1 MIPFRNACLCEHGR
15 QAESAFLPPQRGRQ
29 GLRHGP
35 TLTLVLA
42 LALGL
47 LAAPLAAHAQE
58 EARVPRIGYLSPR
71 SGPSYLDE
79 AFRQGLRDLGYVEG
93 KTIIIDYRYA
103 GWAWDRLPALAAEL
117 VRGKVDILVATGGN
131 TTALAAKSATSTIPI
146 VFTAG
151 DPVRG
156 GIVASL
162 ARPGGNITGVN
173 VLTVELNVKRL
184 QLLKEAVPEAVRVA
198 VLVNPTSATSLQTL
212 KDMEGA
218 SRSLGVQLLAQQV
231 QDQKGLA
238 SAFAKM
244 TRGRAEA
251 LAVMSDALFLAQ
263 REQIVA
269 LATKSRLPAVYEFR
283 EFADAGG
290 LMSYGP
296 SIAELYRRVATYVD
310 KILKGAKPSELPVEQ
325 PTKIELV
332 INLKTAKALGLTI
345 PQSILIRADEVIQ

>member
-1 MIPFRNACLCEHGR
+1 VTQFRILNFEFRIGAM
-15 QAESAFLPPQRGRQ
+15 AIFL
-29 GLRHGP
+29 
-35 TLTLVLA
+35 VA
-42 LALGL
+42 LALTVVGASL
-47 LAAPLAAHAQE
+47 PANAQE
-58 EARVPRIGYLSPR
+58 QTKVPRIGYLSPR
-71 SGPSYLDE
+71 PGPSHFDE
-79 AFRQGLRDLGYVEG
+79 AFRQGLRELGYVEG
-93 KTIIIDYRYA
+93 KNIIIDYRYA
-103 GWAWDRLPALAAEL
+103 AWVWDRLPILAAEL
-117 VRGKVDILVATGGN
+117 VRRKVDILVATGGN
-131 TTALAAKSATSTIPI
+131 ATALAAKSATSTIPI

-156 GIVASL
+156 GVVASI

-198 VLVNPTSATSLQTL
+198 VLVNPTSATSLQAS

-218 SRSLGVQLLAQQV
+218 SRSLGVRLLAQQV

-238 SAFAKM
+238 SAFARM
-244 TRGRAEA
+244 TQARAEA
-251 LAVMSDALFLAQ
+251 LAVMSDAFFLAQ

-269 LATKSRLPAVYEFR
+269 LAAKSHLPAVYEFR
-283 EFADAGG
+283 EFADVGG

-296 SIAELYRRVATYVD
+296 SLAEMYRRVATYVD
-310 KILKGAKPSELPVEQ
+310 KILKGAKPSDLPVEQ

-345 PQSILIRADEVIQ
+345 PQSVLLRADELIQ